1 LQKRQKKLLR
11 SSCVKNS
18 DIKPPD
24 CNPPSAPPSL
34 GHCSTGLVEGHRRF
48 GRGRGNGT
56 ARRSTA
62 VLCTSVVSS
71 VEVGLRKAAIGSL
84 DAGLRAGAAGPI
96 EPVISSLV
104 GGSLPP
110 LIAFRS
116 AKAPNTSIATTAMP
130 SRVRRLWVSHGMA
143 KRCRIIEHPPR
154 EGAFRLGGQREWEFY
169 GTGDPVSRNGTRKL
183 GSVLINPLRE
193 RDRSGV

>member
-1 LQKRQKKLLR
+1 GRSRRNTNIGSRSQPIGTRLENYGSCQLKLLTETRLRTQSALQKRQKKLLR

-116 AKAPNTSIATTAMP
+116 AKAPN
-130 SRVRRLWVSHGMA
+130 
-143 KRCRIIEHPPR
+143 
-154 EGAFRLGGQREWEFY
+154 
-169 GTGDPVSRNGTRKL
+169 
-183 GSVLINPLRE
+183 
-193 RDRSGV
+193 